1 MMLPIVDLKAQ
12 YSSIS
17 EEVVSAVKS
26 VLESGAYILGKN
38 VAVLE
43 NSVAKLCG
51 VKHGI
56 GLASGTDALL
66 LSLLALGIRTG
77 DEVITTPYT
86 FFSTAEVVSK
96 AGGKPVFADI
106 DPRTYNLDPALVEK
120 KITSRTRAI
129 IPVHIF
135 GQMADMDPLLDLAK
149 RYGLALIEDACQAI
163 GASYKGHMAG
173 SLGNTGCFS
182 FYPTKNLGG
191 YGDGGMVV
199 TNDDEL
205 ADRIRLLRVHGSR
218 RRYYHSIPGY
228 NSRLDEIQAA
238 MLIVKLQYLERW
250 NELRRERACLYDQ
263 LLKSSEVVTPFV
275 EDWNVSVYHLY
286 VLRLK
291 KRDELKARLERA
303 GINSGVYYPLP
314 LHLQEVFRGLGY
326 QPGDLSKA
334 ETAAQETLAL
344 PLYPEIPVEAV
355 QRVAE
360 EVLGR

>member
-1 MMLPIVDLKAQ
+1 MLPLADLKAQ

-17 EEVVSAVKS
+17 EEILSAVKS
-26 VLESGAYILGKN
+26 VLESGAYILGEN
-38 VAVLE
+38 VAALE
-43 NSVAKLCG
+43 KAVARLCG

-66 LSLLALGIRTG
+66 LSLLALGIKPG

-96 AGGKPVFADI
+96 AGGKPVFVDI
-106 DPRTYNLDPALVEK
+106 DPRTYNLNPALVEK

-129 IPVHIF
+129 IPVHLF
-135 GQMADMDPLLDLAK
+135 GQMAYLDPLLDLAK

-163 GASYKGHMAG
+163 GASYKGHRAG
-173 SLGNTGCFS
+173 SLGDTGCFS

-199 TNDDEL
+199 TDDDEL
-205 ADRIRLLRVHGSR
+205 ARRIRLLRVHGSS
-218 RRYYHSIPGY
+218 RRYYHSVPGY

-238 MLIVKLQYLERW
+238 VLRVKLKYLERW
-250 NELRRERACLYDQ
+250 NALRRERAGLYDR
-263 LLKSSEVVTPFV
+263 LLKGSDVVTPFV

-286 VLRLK
+286 VLRSK
-291 KRDELKARLERA
+291 KRDELQARLAKA

-326 QPGDLSKA
+326 RPGDLPEA
-334 ETAAQETLAL
+334 ERASRETLAL

>member
-1 MMLPIVDLKAQ
+1 MVLPLADLKAQ
-12 YSSIS
+12 YDSIS
-17 EEVVSAVKS
+17 EEIMTAVKS
-26 VLESGAYILGKN
+26 VLASGKYILGKN
-38 VAVLE
+38 VAALE
-43 NSVAKLCG
+43 SSVAKLCG

-66 LSLLALGIRTG
+66 LSLLALGVGPG

-86 FFSTAEVVSK
+86 FFSTAEVISK

-106 DPRTYNLDPALVEK
+106 DPRTYNLNPHLVEK

-149 RYGLALIEDACQAI
+149 TYSLALIEDACQAI
-163 GASYKGHMAG
+163 GASYKERMAG
-173 SLGNTGCFS
+173 SLGDTGCFS

-205 ADRIRLLRVHGSR
+205 AGRIRLLRVHGSR
-218 RRYYHSIPGY
+218 KRYYHSVPGY

-238 MLIVKLQYLERW
+238 MLVVKLKYLDRW
-250 NELRRERACLYDQ
+250 NELRRERAGLYDQ
-263 LLKSSEVVTPFV
+263 LLKGSDVVTPFV

-286 VLRLK
+286 VLRSK

-326 QPGDLSKA
+326 QPGDLSEA
-334 ETAAQETLAL
+334 ESASQETLAL

-355 QRVAE
+355 QRVAK